1 MLWIGT
7 GMPKDEGKHDK
18 TSLMYTSKKR
28 GRFVLL
34 NYLNLFIDIPI
45 VAEVERFRSTA
56 ASLLSFQAQRV
67 SLAVGSSTF
76 IHFTFGYSLFLEIQ

>member
-1 MLWIGT
+1 ML
-7 GMPKDEGKHDK
+7 KHEAKQDK
-18 TSLMYTSKKR
+18 ISLIYTPKKR

-56 ASLLSFQAQRV
+56 GSLLAFQAQRTLICYL
-67 SLAVGSSTF
+67 LAIYSFSYLGSAEKL
-76 IHFTFGYSLFLEIQ
+76 Y

>member
-1 MLWIGT
+1 LYHQ
-7 GMPKDEGKHDK
+7 PHEGIRAAAWEEKHDK
-18 TSLMYTSKKR
+18 NSLLYGSKKR

-56 ASLLSFQAQRV
+56 VSLLAFQAQRNL
-67 SLAVGSSTF
+67 SC
-76 IHFTFGYSLFLEIQ
+76 